1 MKLRA
6 VPFLAVGTLGLLVAS
21 VAGAVV
27 VSQDDDDKDTVATDA
42 TTTSSFPPF
51 EDSTT
56 TIPFTQS
63 PQTAV
68 TEVPPV
74 SVAPVPAPAS
84 ASTTSSV
91 AAGPAPTLAVDPAPC
106 QVPANQPAAGA
117 PVGASGVYTVAIAD
131 GAVRLANA
139 IGRLPAWRP
148 KTGQVVTVAVTSGKP
163 PGLCLSAP
171 NGAGAKAIT
180 TPVGAGRPA
189 LSFDGA
195 KLAVRSGR
203 PGVGDIVVFS
213 VEAADQ
219 KLIFTGDVADPVWLG
234 NGSAVVA
241 CASVSGGRRLVAIP
255 AAGGDPRVLRDTCPP
270 SPVASS
276 PDGSRIAFAQ
286 DNLVTVLNTTTRA
299 SSSLKIGTTVSRAS
313 APSWSPD
320 GKRLAFAYTTDQE
333 PGLGVF
339 DVDAGKATTPFRAP
353 GLVSPAWAPAGD
365 FIAFLGTE
373 GSGVALFT
381 TKPDGTA
388 RKKVAA
394 CQAGC
399 VLAAQPFS
407 SDAASVVLEG
417 TGAAA

>member
-6 VPFLAVGTLGLLVAS
+6 VPFLAVVTVGLLVAS

-42 TTTSSFPPF
+42 TTTSSFPF

-56 TIPFTQS
+56 TLPVTQS

-106 QVPANQPAAGA
+106 QVPADQPAAGA
-117 PVGASGVYTVAIAD
+117 PIGASGVYTVAVAD

-148 KTGQVVTVAVTSGKP
+148 KTGQVVSVAVTSGKP

-171 NGAGAKAIT
+171 NGAGSKAIS

-195 KLAVRSGR
+195 RLAVRSGR

-219 KLIFTGDVADPVWLG
+219 KLIFSGDVADPVWLG

-241 CASVSGGRRLVAIP
+241 CASVSGARRLVVIP
-255 AAGGDPRVLRDTCPP
+255 AGGGAPRVLRDSCPP

-299 SSSLKIGTTVSRAS
+299 SSSLKIGTKVSTAA

-339 DVDAGKATTPFRAP
+339 DVDGGKATTPFRAP

-365 FIAFLGTE
+365 LIAFLGTE

-381 TKPDGTA
+381 TKPDGA
-388 RKKVAA
+388 GRKKIAA
-394 CQAGC
+394 CQATC
-399 VLAAQPFS
+399 ALAAQPFS
-407 SDAASVVLEG
+407 SDAASVVLEA